1 MLPEVLRKTVKN
13 FGSSSAYV
21 SAKGQAVTY
30 QNLDQISEE
39 LAAWMQS
46 QGVGEGSV
54 VALCLPSSIE
64 YILSYLAAAKLGAI
78 TAGVNPRFTDP
89 ERQEVLKALEPDLVF
104 SNHNL
109 VWEMQGNAQFELV
122 EVSDST
128 ENIMRKYRLKNQP
141 MKELPPNPDRPVCIC
156 FTSGSTGTPKGAW
169 FTNRQLKAISDM
181 DTGGAWGGAG
191 HRYASTEF
199 AHVGVMTKLPWLLAS
214 AGTTHLLEKW
224 KAEPVL
230 KLINDY
236 RISAVSAIAPQIAL
250 MLQVSDLNRFDFSC
264 VKAIVTGGA
273 LASPGLVE
281 VGRKL
286 FGAPW
291 SIRYSSTESGG
302 VGLGTALDADDE
314 EALYTVGRPRSGV
327 EATIR
332 DEEGQF
338 VAYGDVGEIWL
349 RSEAV
354 MSGYWNDPVATDK
367 SIVDGWLRT
376 GDLAFEDGTGCFHLA
391 GRTSEMYIRGGYNV
405 FPLEVETVLS
415 SHEQV
420 AEVAVV
426 PRKDE
431 IMGEIGIAVVVP
443 TDQRDPPTLD
453 SLQNYAGRRLASFK
467 IPEAIRILQKLPRNT
482 SDKIDRLKLR
492 DHEDQ

>member
-21 SAKGQAVTY
+21 SAKGQIVTY
-30 QNLDQISEE
+30 QTLDQISEE
-39 LAAWMQS
+39 IAAWMQT
-46 QGVGEGSV
+46 QGLGEGSV
-54 VALCLPSSIE
+54 IALCLPSSTE

-78 TAGVNPRFTDP
+78 TAGVNPRFTDS
-89 ERQEVLKALEPDLVF
+89 ERQEVLKILKPDLVL
-104 SNHNL
+104 SNHDF
-109 VWEMQGNAQFELV
+109 VWETQGNAQFELV
-122 EVSDST
+122 EASDST
-128 ENIMRKYRLKNQP
+128 ENLMRENRLKNLTIE
-141 MKELPPNPDRPVCIC
+141 ELPQNPDRAVCIC
-156 FTSGSTGTPKGAW
+156 FTSGSTGSPKGAW

-214 AGTTHLLEKW
+214 AGTTHLLDRW
-224 KAEPVL
+224 KAESVL

-236 RISAVSAIAPQIAL
+236 RISSVSAIAPQVAL
-250 MLQVSDLNRFDFSC
+250 MLQVNDLDRFDFSC

-273 LASPGLVE
+273 LASPELVE
-281 VGRKL
+281 AGREL

-314 EALYTVGRPRSGV
+314 EALHTVGRPRSGV
-327 EATIR
+327 AAMIR
-332 DEEGQF
+332 DEEGQP
-338 VAYGDVGEIWL
+338 VARGDVGEIWL

-367 SIVDGWLRT
+367 SIVNGWLRT
-376 GDLAFEDGTGCFHLA
+376 GDLAFEDDTGCFHLA

-420 AEVAVV
+420 AEIAVV
-426 PRKDE
+426 PRKDK
-431 IMGEIGIAVVVP
+431 IMGEIGVAVVVP
-443 TDQRDPPTLD
+443 TDLEHPPTLD
-453 SLQNYAGRRLASFK
+453 SLRNYSRRRLASYK

-482 SDKIDRLKLR
+482 SDKIDRLELR
-492 DHEDQ
+492 GYEN